1 MEILQLLDQL
11 KVIGEEGEALGWR
24 YVPGLKRKTI
34 VDADH
39 FFALVKH
46 IRDGVPEEVT
56 TAGQVTRDRD
66 RIVREAHEERAKII
80 EAARE
85 QARLLVSNDELVK
98 AAEREAEE
106 VRKRAKVEADAI
118 KAEAEVWAKAMIERL
133 ESYIQRM
140 TATLDKAKR
149 ALDTSPPTRVEA
161 SHAPTGPANID
172 S

>member
-1 MEILQLLDQL
+1 MEIIKLLDQL
-11 KVIGEEGEALGWR
+11 EELGETGAEQAWR
-24 YVPGLKRKTI
+24 FMPGLRRKTI
-34 VDADH
+34 VDADY

-46 IRDGVPEEVT
+46 IRDAVPEEVT

-98 AAEREAEE
+98 AAEREADE
-106 VRKRAKVEADAI
+106 VRKRGQVEAEAI

-133 ESYIQRM
+133 ESYIQRI

-149 ALDTSPPTRVEA
+149 ALDTNPPTRVEA
-161 SHAPTGPANID
+161 SSPAGPSTID